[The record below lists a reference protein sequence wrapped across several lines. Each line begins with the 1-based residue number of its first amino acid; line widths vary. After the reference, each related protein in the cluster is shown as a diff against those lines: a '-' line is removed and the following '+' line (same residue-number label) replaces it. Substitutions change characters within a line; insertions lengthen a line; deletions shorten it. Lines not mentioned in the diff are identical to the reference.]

1 MAYSGINV
9 DQDDNAELV
18 SGGAIMDA
26 VEGKDPTKSIPKKKA
41 KKKAAPKKK
50 KEEDDEPEESA
61 PAKEEEDKPAP
72 SKSKTKTKSEFLDSV
87 LESTITNKKTSSE
100 SSKLNSFEK
109 QQQEEA
115 DVWSSIA
122 KDGTFGTTPDET
134 PKKKVKKAKKISKDE
149 DDEISDEAVAVE

>member
-9 DQDDNAELV
+9 DQDDSAELV

-26 VEGKDPTKSIPKKKA
+26 VEGKDPSKSIPKKKS

-50 KEEDDEPEESA
+50 KKEEDEESEEA
-61 PAKEEEDKPAP
+61 TPAKDDEEKQAA

-87 LESTITNKKTSSE
+87 LESTISNKKTSSD

-109 QQQEEA
+109 QQ
-115 DVWSSIA
+115 
-122 KDGTFGTTPDET
+122 
-134 PKKKVKKAKKISKDE
+134 
-149 DDEISDEAVAVE
+149 